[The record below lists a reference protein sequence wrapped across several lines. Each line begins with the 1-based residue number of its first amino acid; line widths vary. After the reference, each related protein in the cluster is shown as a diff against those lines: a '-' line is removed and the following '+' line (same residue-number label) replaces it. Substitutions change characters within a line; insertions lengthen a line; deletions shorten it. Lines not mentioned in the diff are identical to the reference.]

1 MILNFFKTKNKLLE
15 KDCKITYQYDGLITL
30 EFEKD
35 EDEEVLCEEP
45 FFISNENQFIVKN
58 IDENTI
64 TCELDFTSLK
74 KDFFVGEK
82 KFDSLTLNDILH
94 QLLDKV
100 NWTIRNAQSIKSR
113 RTLEVEDES
122 LLSAIFKL
130 EKLYDCTFEFDC
142 KNKILTVVDEGRKR
156 DYNIYK
162 DINLEDFIIK
172 KDTFEHYT
180 RIYGF
185 GKDNMTFESINGGK
199 EYVENT
205 KYNQNIIPAVFRD
218 DRFTDKLNLKKH
230 CEELLEKYSKPLI
243 EYELSIVEL
252 DGIKLKLH
260 DIVTFL
266 NHKTKRKEEHR
277 IIEYTR
283 YTEDETKS
291 EIKFIN
297 RATNLSEFITHQ
309 QDTITTEIQKEIG
322 KYDFKTKFD
331 EDIKKATARF
341 ENLLIN
347 GYKIETKDGTY
358 YVDRLPKENA
368 KNVLRIGLGGIMGS
382 SNGWDGPYSLA
393 IGNDGSINADRILT
407 GFLDVDRIKAN
418 SITADKLTVKARE
431 ELTNGFVTEE
441 QLTELKVK
449 QNEIETLISETTA
462 IIENLIK
469 NKTVS
474 VNKNNSFKEVINL
487 EKGKVYNFKFSS
499 KGNCEVYVVFTY
511 KDDKRRYKYKYPK
524 KFIDKRLI
532 GGKYSS
538 TFYSNHILSFKVP
551 EQYKESYI
559 IYKGIEDSEIKD
571 ISLGEHIGQYNA
583 DRITR
588 LKQDLDGFKLTAE
601 NNINK
606 VKSEFNV
613 KADEISSKVK
623 NVENKIST
631 EIAQSTNEIKS
642 TVKEMKEDLKQFKNL
657 CKESNKEING
667 NDIYFD
673 CEKLLKGQKYKVTFK
688 AKDIQN
694 NADYKVYNS
703 DMNYRKISENNAWVF
718 TPSQDITQLN
728 LYNGGGSNPKA
739 NIYDVQI
746 FKLNDDPRLEELKSE
761 IKQTSTEISLKVS
774 KKDIVS
780 EINQSAESVKIRA
793 NKIELDGDV
802 IANKLTSKRLYG
814 NYIDGAVINGG
825 TIKIGNYGFLQPA
838 QNCLQIKVPQT
849 QYATYGIGVQIHGRK
864 ATKNIPAGMFIYRD
878 DDFER
883 GNDIGD
889 NVEEILLTVAGRMQA
904 CFKFNGQEISGTPVM
919 TNFYKNNPVGGD
931 MYAIRFIGYDPHTRC
946 IYFDDGTGS
955 SGAWRLSTDSSSS
968 DIRLKFNIKESNQDC
983 LDLISKINFK
993 SFDWKKDK
1001 FGYAKEHT
1009 KTGIIADELQEL
1021 DDSLVYTHTNDD
1033 KKTKYIDDFRLLA
1046 VTTKAVQ
1053 ELNKKVEELQL
1064 KIKQLEER

>member
-1 MILNFFKTKNKLLE
+1 M
-15 KDCKITYQYDGLITL
+15 GA
-30 EFEKD
+30 
-35 EDEEVLCEEP
+35 
-45 FFISNENQFIVKN
+45 
-58 IDENTI
+58 
-64 TCELDFTSLK
+64 
-74 KDFFVGEK
+74 G
-82 KFDSLTLNDILH
+82 
-94 QLLDKV
+94 
-100 NWTIRNAQSIKSR
+100 
-113 RTLEVEDES
+113 
-122 LLSAIFKL
+122 
-130 EKLYDCTFEFDC
+130 
-142 KNKILTVVDEGRKR
+142 KILIADSKNPSGEWNWRTAITPQG
-156 DYNIYK
+156 IA
-162 DINLEDFIIK
+162 
-172 KDTFEHYT
+172 
-180 RIYGF
+180 G
-185 GKDNMTFESINGGK
+185 
-199 EYVENT
+199 
-205 KYNQNIIPAVFRD
+205 
-218 DRFTDKLNLKKH
+218 
-230 CEELLEKYSKPLI
+230 EE
-243 EYELSIVEL
+243 IV
-252 DGIKLKLH
+252 
-260 DIVTFL
+260 
-266 NHKTKRKEEHR
+266 
-277 IIEYTR
+277 
-283 YTEDETKS
+283 
-291 EIKFIN
+291 
-297 RATNLSEFITHQ
+297 
-309 QDTITTEIQKEIG
+309 
-322 KYDFKTKFD
+322 
-331 EDIKKATARF
+331 
-341 ENLLIN
+341 
-347 GYKIETKDGTY
+347 
-358 YVDRLPKENA
+358 
-368 KNVLRIGLGGIMGS
+368 
-382 SNGWDGPYSLA
+382 
-393 IGNDGSINADRILT
+393 
-407 GFLDVDRIKAN
+407 AN
-418 SITADKLTVKARE
+418 SITANKLSADVGQSLDLSSNESITQAVSNRIENVVGNISSNLAK
-431 ELTNGFVTEE
+431 LNI
-441 QLTELKVK
+441 K

-469 NKTVS
+469 NKTVT

-487 EKGKVYNFKFSS
+487 EKGKAYNFKFSS

-571 ISLGEHIGQYNA
+571 ISLGEYIGQYNA

-1053 ELNKKVEELQL
+1053 ELSKKVEELQL

>member
-156 DYNIYK
+156 DYNISK

-341 ENLLIN
+341 EKLLLF
-347 GYKIETKDGTY
+347 GHKIETENGTY
-358 YVDRLPKENA
+358 YVDQLPKENA

-382 SNGWDGPYSLA
+382 SNGWDGPYSLS

-469 NKTVS
+469 NKTVT

-487 EKGKVYNFKFSS
+487 EKGKAYNFKFSS

-532 GGKYSS
+532 GWKYSS

-657 CKESNKEING
+657 CKESNKEIKG

-688 AKDIQN
+688 AKDIEN

-1053 ELNKKVEELQL
+1053 ELNKKVEKLQL